1 MILREG
7 LEAIGSLAL
16 EAEAST
22 ASALVYMWHIV
33 MKGCLEFG
41 TFCDIMGIFDA
52 AIPMETAGSPAPSSV
67 PPAAAPQVL
76 PPRFPAPAA
85 SSAAGG

>member
-7 LEAIGSLAL
+7 LEAIGSVVL

-41 TFCDIMGIFDA
+41 TFRDIMGIFDA

-67 PPAAAPQVL
+67 LVADVPPLSL
-76 PPRFPAPAA
+76 PRSPARAA
-85 SSAAGG
+85 SGVRLC

>member
-1 MILREG
+1 MILNEG
-7 LEAIGSLAL
+7 LEAIGSLVL

-41 TFCDIMGIFDA
+41 TFRDIMGIFDA
-52 AIPMETAGSPAPSSV
+52 AIPPETAA
-67 PPAAAPQVL
+67 L
-76 PPRFPAPAA
+76 P
-85 SSAAGG
+85 